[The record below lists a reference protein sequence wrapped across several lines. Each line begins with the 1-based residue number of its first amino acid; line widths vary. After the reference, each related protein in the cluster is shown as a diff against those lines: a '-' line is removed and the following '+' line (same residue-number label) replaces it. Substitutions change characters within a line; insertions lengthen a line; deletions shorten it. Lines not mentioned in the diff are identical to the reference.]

1 MASPTFLWNGNALRM
16 IFALM
21 VIGVAVPAHS
31 AQGQSKPIIRES
43 MQGQNGAMHIDSAD
57 YFPLEVGNSYSYEF
71 VSRCHPD
78 SITYHGYPYRSH
90 RITQSCIINGIPYS
104 VFDAYFLTPD
114 TMRKDDAGNI
124 VVYNWGVE
132 QPFYKMN
139 IQAGESWGFNLR
151 LTNHENH
158 DFIGTL
164 VAKDDTMT
172 VPAGHFTR
180 CLKYHFKMQNSTL
193 EFTDW
198 LAPDV
203 GLVYRC
209 IDESYR
215 LERAQIRGRVY
226 PGTNAVDEDGIHPMV
241 PVISMEVYPNPSL
254 ENSSMAVRVVAS
266 TIHHAEIFI
275 CDVLGNTIA
284 NVFTGDLVPGTN
296 QYQWNYLSNFGRR
309 VRRGTYFLCV
319 AVKGQVWSKEI
330 VVSW

>member
-1 MASPTFLWNGNALRM
+1 MVFV
-16 IFALM
+16 LM
-21 VIGVAVPAHS
+21 VIGVSVS
-31 AQGQSKPIIRES
+31 TMLAQGQPNQIIREL
-43 MQGQNGAMHIDSAD
+43 MQGQNGVVNGDSVD

-90 RITQSCIINGIPYS
+90 RITQSCIINGTPYS
-104 VFDAYFLTPD
+104 VFDSYFLTPD
-114 TMRKDDAGNI
+114 TMRRDEAGNI
-124 VVYNWGVE
+124 VMYNWGVE
-132 QPFYKMN
+132 QPFYKTN
-139 IQAGESWGFNLR
+139 IQVGESWGFNLR
-151 LTNHENH
+151 LTHGPNYG
-158 DFIGTL
+158 FVGTL
-164 VAKDDTMT
+164 VARDDTMT

-180 CLKYHFKMQNSTL
+180 CLKYYFKMQNSTL

-226 PGTNAVDEDGIHPMV
+226 PGTNAVDEGSIHPMV
-241 PVISMEVYPNPSL
+241 PAISMEVYPNPTL
-254 ENSSMAVRVVAS
+254 ENSSVAVRVVAS

-296 QYQWNYLSNFGRR
+296 QYQWNYLTNYGRR
-309 VRRGTYFLCV
+309 VNRGTYFICV
-319 AVKGQVWSKEI
+319 AVKGHVWSKEI